1 MMLSILIISLLFTG
15 FFAGIEIAFISAN
28 KLGIELKKKQGKQSG
43 ATLSRFL
50 DNPSRFLLANL
61 TAFYIFL
68 VTFGLTAS
76 GLFVRLWQF
85 AKIGGA
91 GFPITG
97 RLILLLLDTFFATL
111 ILLVVQFIF
120 KAIFRAKNDA
130 VLSFFAGL
138 LSFFYSIFSNIAALF
153 SGITNSMLKYLF
165 NVRVDEHKKPFTR
178 IDSEHYFQQSNNVDE
193 EKNTDLNQELFE
205 NALSLPGVKVRSC
218 LVPRKEI
225 IAVELNTPIQEVV
238 EKLMETM
245 LSKLVV
251 YEGNIDN
258 ILGYV
263 HQLDMFKNAQSL
275 QSILLPI
282 PAIPETMS
290 VTDLIGKFS
299 KERKSIAWVVDEFGG
314 TAGIVTMEDLL
325 EEIFGEI
332 KDEYDTEDL
341 VDKQLSEN
349 EFMFSGRVEL
359 DTISEKY
366 NFEFDLESA
375 DTLSGYII
383 EQNENLPKQGDRIIA
398 GNYQFDIMNMSD
410 TRIELIKM
418 KVLK

>member
-1 MMLSILIISLLFTG
+1 MMLSILIISLLLTG

-43 ATLSRFL
+43 ITLSRFL

-68 VTFGLTAS
+68 VAFGLTVS
-76 GLFVRLWQF
+76 GLMGRVWQMF
-85 AKIGGA
+85 NIVALDSKGI
-91 GFPITG
+91 F
-97 RLILLLLDTFFATL
+97 LLVLDFFFAAIVLL
-111 ILLVVQFIF
+111 IVQFIF
-120 KAIFRAKNDA
+120 KAIFRAKNDS
-130 VLSFFAGL
+130 VLSSFAGL
-138 LSFFYSIFSNIAALF
+138 LSFFYSIFGNISALF

-165 NVRVDEHKKPFTR
+165 NIRVDEHKKPFTR
-178 IDSEHYFQQSNNVDE
+178 IDSDHYFQQSNNVDE

-282 PAIPETMS
+282 PAVPETMS

-410 TRIELIKM
+410 TRIELVKM

>member
-1 MMLSILIISLLFTG
+1 MMLSVLIITLLFTG
-15 FFAGIEIAFISAN
+15 FFAGIEIAFITAN
-28 KLGIELKKKQGKQSG
+28 KLSFELKKKQGKQSG
-43 ATLSRFL
+43 VILSRFL

-61 TAFYIFL
+61 TAFYVFL
-68 VTFGLTAS
+68 VAFGLTVS
-76 GLFVRLWQF
+76 GLMGRVWQYLNLV
-85 AKIGGA
+85 ALDSSGI
-91 GFPITG
+91 G
-97 RLILLLLDTFFATL
+97 RLFADIFSAAIAL
-111 ILLVVQFIF
+111 IFVQFIF
-120 KAIFRAKNDA
+120 KAIFRAKNDS
-130 VLSFFAGL
+130 VLSAFAGL
-138 LSFFYSIFSNIAALF
+138 LSFFYTIFSNIAALF
-153 SGITNSMLKYLF
+153 SGISNSMLKYLF
-165 NVRVDEHKKPFTR
+165 NVRVDEQKKPFAR
-178 IDSEHYFQQSNNVDE
+178 IDSDFYFQQSNNDDE
-193 EKNTDLNQELFE
+193 EKSTDLNQELFE

-225 IAVELNTPIQEVV
+225 VAVELNTPIQEVV

-282 PAIPETMS
+282 PAVPETMS
-290 VTDLIGKFS
+290 VTDLISKFS

-332 KDEYDTEDL
+332 KDEYDTEEL

-359 DTISEKY
+359 DIIAEKY
-366 NFEFDLESA
+366 RFEFDLESA

-398 GNYQFDIMNMSD
+398 GHYQFDIMNMSD
-410 TRIELIKM
+410 TRIELVKM